1 MFLCRAA
8 IGSTECSDS
17 CPDRVSRNHNIVLQ
31 TAAAVMFV
39 SFMQCYF
46 CFCSHQLF
54 SKECFHVCSAY
65 PAMNP
70 WALGCLMWGR
80 EPFKYQTITLWGVSP
95 LAWLVCTPWFINAG
109 LVLSMVTLPCQVG
122 LPGSYSESL
131 MWRLC
136 GRNVLLESLL
146 LCSQGHCRK
155 KSAMSGQSPGML
167 HIPPWHLRSKQKAPP
182 CGAFF
187 FTALAFNM
195 GIHCRI
201 DIQF

>member
-1 MFLCRAA
+1 
-8 IGSTECSDS
+8 
-17 CPDRVSRNHNIVLQ
+17 
-31 TAAAVMFV
+31 
-39 SFMQCYF
+39 
-46 CFCSHQLF
+46 
-54 SKECFHVCSAY
+54 
-65 PAMNP
+65 MNP

-136 GRNVLLESLL
+136 GRNVLLESFL
-146 LCSQGHCRK
+146 LCSQGHCSK
-155 KSAMSGQSPGML
+155 KSAMSGQSPGMP
-167 HIPPWHLRSKQKAPP
+167 HIPPWHLCEKEKAAP
-182 CGAFF
+182 CGAYLFF
-187 FTALAFNM
+187 FHSPSFTM

-201 DIQF
+201 HGGIQFELEGWLANHRLS